1 MKKSVLLLC
10 VLAGPILS
18 ASPVLFPGSWKAE
31 ANGRALPRK
40 QEGPFLKTTAEFPG
54 GVLLYKE
61 QARYLFRPDRKMFDS
76 RELVIE
82 VRAEN
87 TTSPLK
93 AWIFVK
99 DKEGAW
105 FQSEKEFSLR
115 PDEWT
120 RLSVRLDLP
129 GKELLP
135 MGHRAA
141 WNGSF
146 ASKIF
151 AAGLSIYSEE
161 MQQAEF
167 TIRTPFLEGKRLS
180 PDLAVTSWTMPR
192 TAAEY
197 ELVKSRFQL
206 TREYFNAFNPD
217 EIAVDF
223 EVISPSSGGK
233 VKRYPA
239 FFSQDCRREIHFTRE
254 SVALQGLPFWEFRF
268 VPKEKGIHRIRLRV
282 MDATLDPVVAFT
294 LYTDWREI
302 EVTPSNAPGFVRVS
316 KRNPHYFEFERGG
329 FFYPI
334 GINIH
339 SNTDQRSENSFGFGH
354 LPDRGNV
361 DYEEYI
367 RSCSAAGI
375 NLMEIWMASWTYAI
389 EWSSSRSGFYGVGN
403 YNLVN
408 AWKLDYL
415 LDYANRYH
423 MMINLVLDNHG
434 KIADI
439 CDPEWYDSPYNAKGI
454 FAVANSAF
462 LQNAD
467 EFWSDSRAIE
477 FARKRNRYIAARWGA
492 YPNIFA
498 MELWSEVDLVSNSH
512 KRRDDKTMI
521 KWHQMTANDI
531 KRETQGEYLV
541 ATHVCGDI
549 GNVMGWKAL
558 TIEPKELDH
567 VCGDAYRSANVPI
580 VNQMQK
586 HQSQIQKI
594 PKPALITEYG
604 GTSSG
609 SEISL
614 ATGDVHGGIWAALF
628 TRHAGTPLLWWHDF
642 IHIRNLYAHYTG
654 FARFL
659 NGMDLRTGSLIYGT
673 FPVESEPPGLPA
685 QPVLFMTRALFHSQK
700 QTVMIP
706 EIGLEGLFLNQN
718 GTFLCGWIY
727 HAQELFRYRTNQSE
741 VPLSRGVRARIRT
754 HVEPGDYLLQF
765 FDTMTNRLLTSR
777 LIAVK
782 GSRGTELLQFNCPDI
797 RLDAAF
803 KLTKIGGAR

>member
-1 MKKSVLLLC
+1 MKPISLLFL
-10 VLAGPILS
+10 ILS
-18 ASPVLFPGSWKAE
+18 VALSAAAFEFSGEWKAE
-31 ANGRALPRK
+31 ANGRALPK
-40 QEGPFLKTTAEFPG
+40 KWDGAELKTSAEFPG
-54 GVLLYKE
+54 GVLIYKE
-61 QARYLFRPDRKMFDS
+61 QPRYLFRPDRRAFDS
-76 RELVIE
+76 RELVME
-82 VRAEN
+82 VKAEN

-105 FQSEKEFSLR
+105 FQSAKEFSLK

-120 RLSVRLDLP
+120 RLSVRLDIP

-135 MGHRAA
+135 MGHNAV
-141 WNGSF
+141 WNGYY

-151 AAGLSIYSEE
+151 SAGLSIYSEE
-161 MQQAEF
+161 MQKAEF
-167 TIRTPFLEGKRLS
+167 SVRNPMFEGKREARS
-180 PDLAVTSWTMPR
+180 LAVMDWEMPSA
-192 TAAEY
+192 AAEY
-197 ELVKSRFQL
+197 DLVRSTFQL
-206 TREYFNAFNPD
+206 TREYFNPFNPD

-223 EVISPSSGGK
+223 EVIAPSSGGV

-239 FFSQDCRREIHFTRE
+239 FYSQDCRRDLHFTRE
-254 SVALQGLPFWEFRF
+254 LVVLQGCPFWEFRY
-268 VPKEKGIHRIRLRV
+268 VPKEKGKHKIRLRI
-282 MDATLDPVVAFT
+282 MDATVDPVVAFT
-294 LYTDWREI
+294 LYTDWREMD
-302 EVTPSNAPGFVRVS
+302 VTPSNAPGFIRVS
-316 KRNPHYFEFERGG
+316 KRNPHYFEYERGG

-367 RSCSAAGI
+367 RSCSQAGI
-375 NLMEIWMASWTYAI
+375 NLMEVWMASWTYAI

-415 LDYANRYH
+415 LNYAKQYN

-434 KIADI
+434 KIADV

-467 EFWSDSRAIE
+467 EFWCDPKAID

-512 KRRDDKTMI
+512 KRRDDKSMI

-531 KRETQGEYLV
+531 KRDTQGEYLV

-567 VCGDAYRSANVPI
+567 VCGDAYRSAQIPI

-586 HQSQIQKI
+586 HQAHIQNI
-594 PKPALITEYG
+594 AKPALITEYG
-604 GTSSG
+604 GTAGG
-609 SEISL
+609 SAFSL
-614 ATGDVHGGIWAALF
+614 LTGDIHGGVWAALF

-642 IHIRNLYAHYTG
+642 IHIRNQYAHYKG
-654 FARFL
+654 FSEFIKGL
-659 NGMDLRTGSLIYGT
+659 DLRNGRITYGVLV
-673 FPVESEPPGLPA
+673 VEGTLPKLPP
-685 QPVLFMTRALFHSQK
+685 QPVLNKTKKLFHSLK
-700 QTVMIP
+700 QIAVVP
-706 EIGLEGLFLNQN
+706 EKGLSGLFLNQN
-718 GTFLCGWIY
+718 GTFVCGWIY
-727 HAQELFRYRTNQSE
+727 NVEQLYHYLNDQNDVPVARSVHARMNTKL
-741 VPLSRGVRARIRT
+741 
-754 HVEPGDYLLQF
+754 EPGIYLLQF
-765 FDTMTNRLLTSR
+765 FDTLTNRLLTSR
-777 LIAVK
+777 LLSLK
-782 GSRGTELLQFNCPDI
+782 QTNQLTLDCPDI
-797 RLDAAF
+797 RLDASF
-803 KLTKIGGAR
+803 KLTRIGGAR